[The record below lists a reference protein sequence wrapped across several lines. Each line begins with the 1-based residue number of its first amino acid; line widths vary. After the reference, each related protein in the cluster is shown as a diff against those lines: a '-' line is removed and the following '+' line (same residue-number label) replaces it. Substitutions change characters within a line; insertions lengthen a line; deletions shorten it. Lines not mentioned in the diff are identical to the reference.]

1 MILKKIFKKST
12 NKVTDT
18 LIIYLIGNT
27 IDVINDKFIT
37 KEMSK
42 KQAVNGIEV
51 WWVFLKYKGCYS

>member
-51 WWVFLKYKGCYS
+51 L